1 MKDLTNLK
9 TYIIDSDDP
18 HEVDD
23 AISLE
28 IKEGNKKKYLWIHI
42 SNPCKLFLHE
52 SNVDL
57 DARKRNSSLYLI
69 NQYVPMLPVDI
80 LEKANLA
87 QNKISETISAA
98 IEFNEDGSINNYEIT
113 EAIIKPKYQL
123 TYEDANELLELEPK
137 EEIELITIKNL
148 LEKSITFRK
157 KQGAIIFESPNSKI
171 KLYKDKIIINK
182 LEKTISQV
190 IVAEAMI
197 LMNYVTSLFLD
208 KYNLA
213 AAFRIQKLNCNPSE
227 ILDRYKD
234 SDIKYIILKQ
244 YMGRSYITIK
254 PGIHES
260 LGLNM
265 YVQCSSPL
273 RRYLDLIIQRQV
285 YNKINNYDFL
295 SKDSVSKII
304 DYSKNRQAE
313 NNNIFKNDKFKYL
326 TIFFKNEKK
335 PFYKII
341 FVKWINHKKNI
352 ALVYFP
358 DYSLEIL
365 ITLFVSIEIYSN
377 KIYKVKYII
386 NDSNLLEFIY

>member
-1 MKDLTNLK
+1 LKDLTNLK

-28 IKEGNKKKYLWIHI
+28 IKEGNKKNLWIHI
-42 SNPCKLFLHE
+42 SNPCKLFLHG
-52 SNVDL
+52 SNIDL

-69 NQYVPMLPVDI
+69 DQYVPMLPNDI

-98 IEFNEDGSINNYEIT
+98 IEFNDDGSINNYEII
-113 EAIIKPKYQL
+113 EAKIKPKYQL
-123 TYEDANELLELEPK
+123 TYEDANEILELEPK
-137 EEIELITIKNL
+137 EEIELIEIRNL

-171 KLYKDKIIINK
+171 KLNKDKIILNK
-182 LEKTISQV
+182 LEKTISQI
-190 IVAEAMI
+190 IVAESMI
-197 LMNYVTSLFLD
+197 IMGYVTSLFID
-208 KYNLA
+208 KNNLA

-227 ILDRYKD
+227 ILNRYNE
-234 SDIKYIILKQ
+234 SEIKYIILKQ
-244 YMGRSYITIK
+244 YMGRSFITTK

-260 LGLNM
+260 LGLKM
-265 YVQCSSPL
+265 YLQCTSPL

-285 YNKINNYDFL
+285 YNKINNYEPICIN
-295 SKDSVSKII
+295 SISKII
-304 DYSKNRQAE
+304 DYSKNRQTE
-313 NNNIFKNDKFKYL
+313 NNNIFKNDKYKYL
-326 TIFFKNEKK
+326 KLFFKNENK

-341 FVKWINHKKNI
+341 FVKWINYKRNI

-365 ITLFVSIEIYSN
+365 ITLFASIEIYIN
-377 KIYKVKYII
+377 KIYKVKYIM
-386 NDSNLLEFIY
+386 NDNNLLEFIY

>member
-28 IKEGNKKKYLWIHI
+28 IKEGNKKKLWIHI
-42 SNPCKLFLHE
+42 SNPCKLFLHD

-57 DARKRNSSLYLI
+57 DARKKNSSLYLI
-69 NQYVPMLPVDI
+69 DQYVPMLPKDL

-98 IEFNEDGSINNYEIT
+98 IEFNDDGSINNYEIT

-123 TYEDANELLELEPK
+123 TYEDANEILELEPI
-137 EEIELITIKNL
+137 EEIELIEIKKL
-148 LEKSITFRK
+148 LEKSIKFRK
-157 KQGAIIFESPNSKI
+157 KQGAIIFESPNCKI
-171 KLYKDKIIINK
+171 KSYKDKVVLNK
-182 LEKTISQV
+182 LEKTISQI
-190 IVAEAMI
+190 IVAESMI
-197 LMNYVTSLFLD
+197 LMGYVTSLFMD

-213 AAFRIQKLNCNPSE
+213 AAFRIQKLNCNPSDILERYNDSE
-227 ILDRYKD
+227 IKF
-234 SDIKYIILKQ
+234 IILKQ
-244 YMGRSYITIK
+244 YMGRSYITTK
-254 PGIHES
+254 AGNHES
-260 LGLNM
+260 LGLKM
-265 YVQCSSPL
+265 YVQCTSPL

-285 YNKINNYDFL
+285 YNKINNYEPL
-295 SKDSVSKII
+295 SINSVSKII
-304 DYSKNRQAE
+304 DYSKIRQTE

-326 TIFFKNEKK
+326 TLFFMNEKK
-335 PFYKII
+335 SFYKMI
-341 FVKWINHKKNI
+341 FVKWINHKRNI

-377 KIYKVKYII
+377 KIYKVKHIK

>member
-1 MKDLTNLK
+1 LKDLTDLK

-28 IKEGNKKKYLWIHI
+28 IKEGNKKNLWIHI
-42 SNPCKLFLHE
+42 SNPCKLFLHD

-57 DARKRNSSLYLI
+57 NARKRNSSLYLI
-69 NQYVPMLPVDI
+69 DQYVPILPKDI

-87 QNKISETISAA
+87 QNKVSETISAA
-98 IEFNEDGSINNYEIT
+98 IEFNDDGSINKYEIT

-123 TYEDANELLELEPK
+123 TYEDANEILEIEPK
-137 EEIELITIKNL
+137 EEIELIEIKKL
-148 LEKSITFRK
+148 LEKSIKFRK
-157 KQGAIIFESPNSKI
+157 RQGAIIFESPNNKI
-171 KLYKDKIIINK
+171 KLYENKIILTK
-182 LEKTISQV
+182 LEKTISQ
-190 IVAEAMI
+190 IIIAESMI
-197 LMNYVTSLFLD
+197 LMGYVTSLFID
-208 KYNLA
+208 KYDLA
-213 AAFRIQKLNCNPSE
+213 AAFRIQKINCNPSE
-227 ILDRYKD
+227 ILDRYND

-244 YMGRSYITIK
+244 YMGRSYITTK

-260 LGLNM
+260 LGLKM
-265 YVQCSSPL
+265 YVQCTSPL

-285 YNKINNYDFL
+285 YNKINNYEVL

-304 DYSKNRQAE
+304 DYSKYRQLE

-326 TIFFKNEKK
+326 NLFFKNEKK

>member
-28 IKEGNKKKYLWIHI
+28 IKEGNKKNLWIHI
-42 SNPCKLFLHE
+42 SNPCKLFLHD

-57 DARKRNSSLYLI
+57 NARKRNSSLYLI
-69 NQYVPMLPVDI
+69 DQYVPMLPKDI

-87 QNKISETISAA
+87 QNKVSETISAA
-98 IEFNEDGSINNYEIT
+98 IEFNDDGSINKYEIT

-123 TYEDANELLELEPK
+123 TYEDANEILEIEPK
-137 EEIELITIKNL
+137 EEIELIEIKKL

-157 KQGAIIFESPNSKI
+157 KQGAIIFESPNNKI
-171 KLYKDKIIINK
+171 KLYEDKIILTK
-182 LEKTISQV
+182 LEKTISQI
-190 IVAEAMI
+190 IVAESMI
-197 LMNYVTSLFLD
+197 LMGYVTSLFID
-208 KYNLA
+208 KYDLA
-213 AAFRIQKLNCNPSE
+213 AAFRIQKINCNPSE
-227 ILDRYKD
+227 ILNRYKD

-244 YMGRSYITIK
+244 YMGRSYITSK
-254 PGIHES
+254 PGFHES

-265 YVQCSSPL
+265 YVQSTSPL

-285 YNKINNYDFL
+285 YNKINNFKVL
-295 SKDSVSKII
+295 SKDTVSKII
-304 DYSKNRQAE
+304 DFSKNRQSE
-313 NNNIFKNDKFKYL
+313 NNNIVKNNKFNYL
-326 TIFFKNEKK
+326 KLFFKNEKK

-365 ITLFVSIEIYSN
+365 IILFVSIEIYSN

-386 NDSNLLEFIY
+386 NDSNFLEFIY

>member
-1 MKDLTNLK
+1 LKDLTNLK

-28 IKEGNKKKYLWIHI
+28 IIEGNIKNLWIHI
-42 SNPCKLFLHE
+42 SNPCKLFSHD
-52 SNVDL
+52 SNIDL
-57 DARKRNSSLYLI
+57 DARMRNSSLYLI
-69 NQYVPMLPVDI
+69 DQYVPMLPKDI

-87 QNKISETISAA
+87 QNKVSETISAA
-98 IEFNEDGSINNYEIT
+98 IEFNDDGSINKYEIT

-123 TYEDANELLELEPK
+123 TYEDANEILEIEPK
-137 EEIELITIKNL
+137 EEIELIEIKNL
-148 LEKSITFRK
+148 LEKSIKFRK
-157 KQGAIIFESPNSKI
+157 KQGAIIFESPNNKI
-171 KLYKDKIIINK
+171 KLYEDKIILTN
-182 LEKTISQV
+182 LEKTISQI
-190 IVAEAMI
+190 IVAESMI
-197 LMNYVTSLFLD
+197 LMGYVTSLFID

-227 ILDRYKD
+227 ILSRYKD

-244 YMGRSYITIK
+244 YMGRSYITTK
-254 PGIHES
+254 PSNHES
-260 LGLNM
+260 LGLET
-265 YVQCSSPL
+265 YVQCTSPL

-285 YNKINNYDFL
+285 YNKIKNYKLL
-295 SKDSVSKII
+295 STNSVASII
-304 DYSKNRQAE
+304 EYSKNRQIE
-313 NNNIFKNDKFKYL
+313 NNNKYKDDKLKYL
-326 TIFFKNEKK
+326 KLFFLNEKK

>member
-1 MKDLTNLK
+1 LKDLTNLK

-28 IKEGNKKKYLWIHI
+28 IKEGNKKNLWIHI
-42 SNPCKLFLHE
+42 SNPCKLFLHN
-52 SNVDL
+52 SNIDL
-57 DARKRNSSLYLI
+57 DARRRNSSLYLTD
-69 NQYVPMLPVDI
+69 QYVPMLPKDI

-98 IEFNEDGSINNYEIT
+98 IEFNGDGSISNYEIT

-123 TYEDANELLELEPK
+123 TYEDANEILELEPK
-137 EEIELITIKNL
+137 EEVELIEIKNL

-157 KQGAIIFESPNSKI
+157 KQGAIIFESPNSKT
-171 KLYKDKIIINK
+171 KLYKNKVILNK
-182 LEKTISQV
+182 LEKTISHI
-190 IVAEAMI
+190 IVAESMI
-197 LMNYVTSLFLD
+197 LMGYVVSLFLD

-227 ILDRYKD
+227 ILEKYND
-234 SDIKYIILKQ
+234 SEIKYIILKQ
-244 YMGRSYITIK
+244 YMGRSYITTK
-254 PGIHES
+254 PGVHES
-260 LGLNM
+260 LGLKM
-265 YVQCSSPL
+265 YVQCTSPL

-285 YNKINNYDFL
+285 YNKINDYELL
-295 SKDSVSKII
+295 SINSVYKII
-304 DYSKNRQAE
+304 DYSKIRQTE
-313 NNNIFKNDKFKYL
+313 NNNILKNDKFKYL
-326 TIFFKNEKK
+326 TLFFKNEKK

-341 FVKWINHKKNI
+341 FVKWINHKRNI

-365 ITLFVSIEIYSN
+365 ITLFVSIELYSN
-377 KIYKVKYII
+377 KIYKVKYNL
-386 NDSNLLEFIY
+386 NDGNLLEFIY

>member
-9 TYIIDSDDP
+9 TYIIDSNDP

-28 IKEGNKKKYLWIHI
+28 IKEGNIKNLWIHI
-42 SNPCKLFLHE
+42 SNPCRLFLHD

-57 DARKRNSSLYLI
+57 AARRRNSSLYLTD
-69 NQYVPMLPVDI
+69 QYLPMLPTDI
-80 LEKANLA
+80 LKKANLA

-98 IEFNEDGSINNYEIT
+98 IEFNDDGSINNYEII

-123 TYEDANELLELEPK
+123 TYEDANEILELEPK
-137 EEIELITIKNL
+137 EEIELIEIKNL
-148 LEKSITFRK
+148 LVKSITFRK

-171 KLYKDKIIINK
+171 KLYKNKVILNK
-182 LEKTISQV
+182 LDKTISQ
-190 IVAEAMI
+190 ILVAESMI
-197 LMNYVTSLFLD
+197 LMGYVTSLFIN

-213 AAFRIQKLNCNPSE
+213 AAYRIQKLNCNPSE

-234 SDIKYIILKQ
+234 SEIKYIILKQ
-244 YMGRSYITIK
+244 YMGRSYITTK
-254 PGIHES
+254 VGIHES
-260 LGLNM
+260 LGLKM
-265 YVQCSSPL
+265 YLQCTSPL

-285 YNKINNYDFL
+285 YNKINNYEPL
-295 SKDSVSKII
+295 SMNSVSNII
-304 DYSKNRQAE
+304 DYSKNRQIE
-313 NNNIFKNDKFKYL
+313 INNIIKNDKLKYL
-326 TIFFKNEKK
+326 TLFFKNEKK
-335 PFYKII
+335 IYYKII
-341 FVKWINHKKNI
+341 FVKWINHKRNI

-365 ITLFVSIEIYSN
+365 ITLFVSIEVYSN